1 MGPKTPLP
9 HVLMISFP
17 SQGNIN
23 PLLRLAKQVAAK
35 GVLVTFTTTSDI
47 GRQIISSSDG
57 VPADDGIPACSGCLR
72 FEFLDMS
79 WNTITHYDKKRIDE
93 DMLHLE
99 TVGPAAFADLIR
111 KQSMAGQPVTYVVNN
126 LLLPWVVDVAT
137 DMAIPCAVLWVKSCA
152 VFSTFYHYHHGL
164 VEFPTETNP
173 NISVCLPGTPTMTPE
188 EIPSFL
194 HPSASKPYKSLT
206 KAILEQF
213 RNIDKVSRVFVNSFT
228 ELEPEAIDAIAKY
241 VQLIPVGPL
250 VEPEANSGSTI
261 RGDLIK
267 ATDDCLEWLDTQA
280 PQSVIYISLGS
291 LCAFT
296 KEEMTEIAY
305 ELTTNGRPF
314 LWVVRPDSHEH
325 LPQGFLEEVKERG
338 MVVGWSPQDSV
349 LNHNSTGCFLTHCG
363 WNSMLETLTAGVPA
377 IAYPQLGDQITD
389 AKFLVDIYKVG
400 VRLKGPVQRNALH
413 AAIEGVMGG
422 QDAEAIKEHAA
433 KWKEAGKTALSKGGS
448 SDRNIQA
455 FVDEVMKR
463 ATAF

>member
-1 MGPKTPLP
+1 M
-9 HVLMISFP
+9 
-17 SQGNIN
+17 
-23 PLLRLAKQVAAK
+23 
-35 GVLVTFTTTSDI
+35 
-47 GRQIISSSDG
+47 
-57 VPADDGIPACSGCLR
+57 
-72 FEFLDMS
+72 
-79 WNTITHYDKKRIDE
+79 
-93 DMLHLE
+93 E
-99 TVGPAAFADLIR
+99 TVGPAAFADLIT

-126 LLLPWVVDVAT
+126 PLLPWVADVAT
-137 DMAIPCAVLWVKSCA
+137 DMGIPCAVLWVQSCA
-152 VFSTFYHYHHGL
+152 VFSTYYHYHHGL

-173 NISVCLPGTPTMTPE
+173 NISVCLPGIPTMTPE

-194 HPSASKPYKSLT
+194 QPSANSKPFKSLS

-213 RNIDKVSRVFVNSFT
+213 RNMDKVSRVFVNSFT

-267 ATDDCLEWLDTQA
+267 ATDGCLEWLDTQA

-314 LWVVRPDSHEH
+314 LWVVRPDSREL
-325 LPQGFLEEVKERG
+325 LPQGFLEEVKGRG

-363 WNSMLETLTAGVPA
+363 WNSMLWLLFDTLR
-377 IAYPQLGDQITD
+377 LE
-389 AKFLVDIYKVG
+389 LNVG